1 MKSERRQSKHPGDGG
16 KTSICGQSGLSK
28 GDLRVEVLGSLDEVQ
43 AWLGLA
49 RAKTKDPETARMCLQ
64 IQKMNQIAMGELS
77 YAPKWKGEGPKIE
90 STHVS
95 WLEEQ
100 IMNIEKIVKLP
111 GGFVISGN
119 TISGAIVDGLR
130 TIVRRAERNIV
141 RLFDEGGIQNL
152 QLLAFYNRLSTLCF
166 YLEIHEDQFSN

>member
-1 MKSERRQSKHPGDGG
+1 
-16 KTSICGQSGLSK
+16 
-28 GDLRVEVLGSLDEVQ
+28 
-43 AWLGLA
+43 
-49 RAKTKDPETARMCLQ
+49 
-64 IQKMNQIAMGELS
+64 MNQIAMGELS

-152 QLLAFYNRLSTLCF
+152 QLLASTTDCPLYAF
-166 YLEIHEDQFSN
+166 ILKFMKINSLIKYS